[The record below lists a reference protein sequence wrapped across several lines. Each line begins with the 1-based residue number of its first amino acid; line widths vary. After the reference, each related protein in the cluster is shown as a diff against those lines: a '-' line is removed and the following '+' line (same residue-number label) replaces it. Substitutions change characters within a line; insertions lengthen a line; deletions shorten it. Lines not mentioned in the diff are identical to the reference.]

1 MSNVKPVPGTNG
13 DQYVPYD
20 QRTGEESVVYFTR
33 DLSADGLKKIY
44 DRIQSHITGKTGVKL
59 HTGEKHGPNIIPRPW
74 VKELM
79 EDNFEG
85 VDLDMQI
92 IVDCNR
98 CLKGVELAGRKGIHL
113 LNLVMKNYL

>member
-44 DRIQSHITGKTGVKL
+44 DRI
-59 HTGEKHGPNIIPRPW
+59 
-74 VKELM
+74 
-79 EDNFEG
+79 
-85 VDLDMQI
+85 
-92 IVDCNR
+92 
-98 CLKGVELAGRKGIHL
+98 
-113 LNLVMKNYL
+113 